1 MSTYF
6 RPWATWVQILDLP
19 LINASTK
26 SNYLTYLSLIFHT
39 FKTSVITAPLGVLRI
54 KRDTHEKLMT
64 PGKWE
69 IISSYCDL
77 WPPLLTIALKL
88 KSLDALTR
96 APCSHLRW
104 GCAHIPQQLRSK
116 AHPEFRL
123 WDTPWGRKGG
133 RKNNQE
139 VLRQGPIQPF
149 TECLPDLL
157 ELMFSFYRV
166 QTHIFA
172 WKQPYEKSSCFPGPA
187 FSSACV
193 LSDTEVLTGN
203 KILQADSF
211 SKWDFS
217 QTAFEL
223 DLGLKRN
230 IQSFICSFLYG
241 LRSLFPCTL
250 M

>member
-6 RPWATWVQILDLP
+6 RPWAIWVQILDLP

-26 SNYLTYLSLIFHT
+26 SNYLIYLSLIFHT

-54 KRDTHEKLMT
+54 KHDTHEKLMT

-116 AHPEFRL
+116 VHPEFRL

-157 ELMFSFYRV
+157 ELTFSFYTV

-187 FSSACV
+187 FSDTKV
-193 LSDTEVLTGN
+193 LMGN